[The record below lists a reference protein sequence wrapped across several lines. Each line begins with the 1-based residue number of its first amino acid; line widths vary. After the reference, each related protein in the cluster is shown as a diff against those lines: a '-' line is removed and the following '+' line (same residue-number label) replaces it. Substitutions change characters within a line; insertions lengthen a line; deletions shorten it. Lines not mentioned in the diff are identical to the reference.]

1 MITSFVS
8 LISKLITFVSLF
20 FKIDRINHDDSRL
33 YSDKENKEAQNE
45 EVAAKSE
52 KPKPQ
57 IVILKKGEPM
67 ETNPN
72 LTEANE
78 SMTPLESALESALL
92 FGENMYFSVIAMNT
106 AKNLSD
112 PSTAPPNLTPE
123 AYAAFCE
130 YTAELFAVAA
140 AARQELNDISA

>member
-1 MITSFVS
+1 MIISFVS
-8 LISKLITFVSLF
+8 LINKLITFVSLF

-33 YSDKENKEAQNE
+33 YSDKENKEEQNE
-45 EVAAKSE
+45 EAAVKSE

-57 IVILKKGEPM
+57 IVILKKGESM

-72 LTEANE
+72 LTEVSD
-78 SMTPLESALESALL
+78 SMTPLEAALESALM
-92 FGENMYFSVIAMNT
+92 FGENMHFSVIAMHT
-106 AKNLSD
+106 SKNLSD
-112 PSTAPPNLTPE
+112 PSAAPSNLPPE